1 VLRIVDLVSV
11 VAGRFAALVH
21 ESARRESHER
31 SRHERFIRTRM
42 IAGVVALGC
51 VPLYLPLCLAGR
63 GATSAPDYLALL
75 FLAMPISSAVVLSR
89 TGMLATA
96 YGISSAGFAGLAGIA
111 AASGGIASPALVW
124 LLAAPL
130 EALVSG
136 SRKGAIASGA
146 MALIGALP
154 VALQMA
160 GGFRFAEAGAAEA
173 VQPLLLITAVA
184 HALAQAAAHM
194 SVEAAAP
201 EQPHA
206 PEVEELSFLQAHGDL
221 ITWHDRNGQVLRTG
235 GAAARLCGSPA
246 NALLGRGLFWRVHV
260 ADRPAFLKALSD
272 AAASERPVVVQFRL
286 HRRDGTPADAQFHP
300 RLGTVSS
307 NHKDDVI
314 WTEMRARRV
323 EQDGEIGVVAVS
335 RDISAYRRGAEEVE
349 VAQKEAERASA
360 AKGQFLATVGHELRT
375 PLNAVIGF
383 SEALANGSGP
393 ALDERRRGDYLRIIR
408 EAGGHLLQVVD
419 TLQDTARIE
428 AGHFD
433 FVPAPFDA
441 GALAHGCCDL
451 MSLEAKRAGLLL
463 ARDIAPDLPELVADR
478 RACKQ
483 MLLNLM
489 SNAIKFTPRGGC
501 VTVALHRD
509 RDRIM
514 FSVSDTGIGIA
525 REALPKLGN
534 AFFRAGSGQS
544 PRHHGTGL
552 GLTVV
557 RGLVGLHRGTLTI
570 ESAPGDGT
578 SVIVSLP
585 IDCGRGTTQT
595 AAPVRIRAIARPRP
609 QLQAARVG

>member
-1 VLRIVDLVSV
+1 
-11 VAGRFAALVH
+11 
-21 ESARRESHER
+21 
-31 SRHERFIRTRM
+31 M

-63 GATSAPDYLALL
+63 GATSAPDYLALF
-75 FLAMPISSAVVLSR
+75 FLAMPMAAAIVLSR
-89 TGMLATA
+89 TGMLAMA
-96 YGISSAGFAGLAGIA
+96 YGVSSAGFAGLAAIA

-124 LLAAPL
+124 LFAAPV

-136 SRKGAIASGA
+136 SRKGAIASGV

-160 GGFRFAEAGAAEA
+160 GAVRFPEAGAPEA
-173 VQPLLLITAVA
+173 ALPLLLITAVA

-194 SVEAAAP
+194 SSEGPAP
-201 EQPHA
+201 EQRRTPD
-206 PEVEELSFLQAHGDL
+206 VEELSFLQAHGDL

-235 GAAARLCGSPA
+235 GAAARLCGAPA
-246 NALLGRGLFWRVHV
+246 SALLGRGLFWRVHV

-272 AAASERPVVVQFRL
+272 AAASERPVVVQFRM
-286 HRRDGTPADAQFHP
+286 HRRDGAPADAQLHP
-300 RLGTVSS
+300 RLGSVSG

-314 WTEMRARRV
+314 WTEMRARRL
-323 EQDGEIGVVAVS
+323 EQDGEVGVVAVT
-335 RDISAYRRGAEEVE
+335 RDISAYRRGAEEIE
-349 VAQKEAERASA
+349 LAQRQAERASA

-383 SEALANGSGP
+383 SEALAKGTGP
-393 ALDERRRGDYLRIIR
+393 ALDERRRSDYLQIIR
-408 EAGGHLLQVVD
+408 EAGDHLLQVVD
-419 TLQDTARIE
+419 TLQDTARME
-428 AGHFD
+428 AGRFD
-433 FVPAPFDA
+433 FAPAPFDA
-441 GALAHGCCDL
+441 GELAHGCCDL

-463 ARDIAPDLPELVADR
+463 AREIAPDLPELVADR

-501 VTVALHRD
+501 VTVALRRD

-514 FSVSDTGIGIA
+514 FSVADTGIGIA
-525 REALPKLGN
+525 RDALPRLGN
-534 AFFRAGSGQS
+534 PFFRAGSGQA
-544 PRHHGTGL
+544 PRRHGTGL

-585 IDCGRGTTQT
+585 IDCGTGAAQT
-595 AAPVRIRAIARPRP
+595 DAPARIHTIARLRP
-609 QLQAARVG
+609 QLQAVRVG